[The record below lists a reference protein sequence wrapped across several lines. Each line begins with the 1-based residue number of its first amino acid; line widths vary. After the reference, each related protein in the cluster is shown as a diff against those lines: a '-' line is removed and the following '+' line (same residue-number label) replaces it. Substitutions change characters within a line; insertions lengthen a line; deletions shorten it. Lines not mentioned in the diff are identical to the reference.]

1 MQKIIVQD
9 VSLIT
14 SNTFSDKR
22 GMFEC
27 IWEDQ
32 RQLFPGSKFMPSSAN
47 FSHNSQKMT
56 LRGMHYQ
63 ALPYQQ
69 AKLITC
75 VSGKLWDVVVDL
87 RKESPTYKKWVA
99 FELSAR
105 SGRSLYIPRGCAHG
119 FLTLEDNTTLA
130 YLIEGR
136 YMPEQS
142 RVLSW
147 NDPDIAIDWPVDDPI
162 LSDRDKYASR
172 LDDL

>member
-1 MQKIIVQD
+1 MQIDIIQD
-9 VSLIT
+9 VSIIN
-14 SNTFSDKR
+14 SDTFIDKR

-32 RQLFPGSKFMPSSAN
+32 NHCFSELRFMPSSAN
-47 FSHNSQKMT
+47 LSYTSQKMT
-56 LRGMHYQ
+56 LRGLHYQ
-63 ALPYQQ
+63 EFPYQQ
-69 AKLITC
+69 AKLVTC
-75 VSGKLWDVVVDL
+75 VNGKLWDAIVDL
-87 RKESPTYKKWVA
+87 RKESPTYKKWIA
-99 FELSAR
+99 FELTAR
-105 SGRSLYIPRGCAHG
+105 SGRSLYIPKGCAHG

-147 NDPDIAIDWPVDDPI
+147 NDPEIGIEWPVDNPI

-172 LDDL
+172 LADL